1 MRTPVISP
9 RRAFAALSLAA
20 TLNVVPAVADAQL
33 SATGDFRVWEEDRGS
48 RLQLELSNARD
59 KSRNYSSTGFTISAS
74 QLPGLTR
81 AQLESSGTSPL
92 HFTLTRDAGTFTFD
106 GEVRNGQGTG
116 SYAFTGDAR
125 YADALV
131 QRGYERPDDTEQVR
145 LALGDV
151 SLAFVDELKA
161 EGYRQSTLA
170 DLARAGLHGVDI
182 DYVRD
187 MRSSGYRLGDLR
199 TLIRF
204 RDHGV
209 DPDYIAELKKAG
221 YADLPAEQLVRFR
234 DHGVDGAYIGD
245 LAEAGYTHQP
255 PSELLRAR
263 DHGVTGSFIKGFK
276 AAGYTSLTL
285 PELVRLQDHGV
296 TGSFARRERE
306 RGGSHVPSAEE
317 LVYARNHPE
326 R

>member
-1 MRTPVISP
+1 MRTPVTTS
-9 RRAFAALSLAA
+9 RRAFALLSLAA
-20 TLNVVPAVADAQL
+20 LIGTAPVAAGAQL
-33 SATGDFRVWEEDRGS
+33 SADGYFRVWEDDHGS
-48 RLQLELSNARD
+48 RLQLELANSRD
-59 KSRNYSSTGFTISAS
+59 KSRNYSSTSFTISAS

-81 AQLESSGTSPL
+81 AQLEASGATPL
-92 HFTLTRDAGTFTFD
+92 HFTLTRDAGTFTFA
-106 GEVRNGQGTG
+106 GEVRSGEGSGT
-116 SYAFTGDAR
+116 YTFAGDAK

-131 QRGYERPDDTEQVR
+131 KRGYERPDDTEQVR

-161 EGYRQSTLA
+161 QGYPRSTLA

-187 MRSSGYRLGDLR
+187 MRASGYALGDLR
-199 TLIRF
+199 TLTRF

-221 YADLPAEQLVRFR
+221 YADLPADVLVHFR
-234 DHGVDGAYIGD
+234 DHGVDGAYIDD
-245 LAEAGYTHQP
+245 LADAGYTRQQ

-296 TGSFARRERE
+296 TGGFARRERE
-306 RGGSHVPSAEE
+306 RTGTHVPSAEE
-317 LVYARNHPE
+317 LVHARNHPE